1 MAPRLL
7 CSQFN
12 QSLTIN
18 NVAAFTRAWHKN
30 PQIRVIQR
38 RPGVRFDSVLFNKE
52 FLCFVSG
59 AVVSATCALPYWQSK
74 NLNFS
79 SRVELKFGENLH
91 HNKIEKID
99 LYVAEV
105 PENQKRSMVTLT
117 GFRHWNL
124 SSLSSIL
131 VVTTVLQREQHSLD
145 EALVTVA
152 LSRNATV
159 GIPDEE
165 KMEESRTIEVTGLAS
180 TTTKDAIINFFENT
194 RRSGGGEIS
203 DVEIVTEK
211 GCAVLTFILAE
222 SEWEW

>member
-1 MAPRLL
+1 M
-7 CSQFN
+7 
-12 QSLTIN
+12 
-18 NVAAFTRAWHKN
+18 
-30 PQIRVIQR
+30 
-38 RPGVRFDSVLFNKE
+38 
-52 FLCFVSG
+52 
-59 AVVSATCALPYWQSK
+59 
-74 NLNFS
+74 
-79 SRVELKFGENLH
+79 
-91 HNKIEKID
+91 
-99 LYVAEV
+99 
-105 PENQKRSMVTLT
+105 
-117 GFRHWNL
+117 

-145 EALVTVA
+145 GALVTVA
-152 LSRNATV
+152 LSCNATV

-211 GCAVLTFILAE
+211 GCAVVTFILAE

>member
-1 MAPRLL
+1 M
-7 CSQFN
+7 
-12 QSLTIN
+12 
-18 NVAAFTRAWHKN
+18 
-30 PQIRVIQR
+30 
-38 RPGVRFDSVLFNKE
+38 FNKE
-52 FLCFVSG
+52 LLCFVSD
-59 AVVSATCALPYWQSK
+59 AVVSATSALPYGQGK
-74 NLNFS
+74 NPIFFP
-79 SRVELKFGENLH
+79 RVELKFGENLH
-91 HNKIEKID
+91 YNKIEKID

-105 PENQKRSMVTLT
+105 PENQKRCMVTLT
-117 GFRHWNL
+117 EFRHSNL

-145 EALVTVA
+145 GALLTVA

-194 RRSGGGEIS
+194 PRSGGGEIS

-211 GCAVLTFILAE
+211 GCAVVTFLLAE

>member
-7 CSQFN
+7 YSQFN
-12 QSLTIN
+12 QSLTIK
-18 NVAAFTRAWHKN
+18 NVAAVTRAWRKN

-38 RPGVRFDSVLFNKE
+38 RPGVRSDSVLFNKE
-52 FLCFVSG
+52 LLCFVSD
-59 AVVSATCALPYWQSK
+59 AVVSDTHRAK
-74 NLNFS
+74 IRIFF

-91 HNKIEKID
+91 YNKIEKID
-99 LYVAEV
+99 NYVVEV
-105 PENQKRSMVTLT
+105 PENQKRCMVTLT
-117 GFRHWNL
+117 GFRHSNL

-131 VVTTVLQREQHSLD
+131 VVTTLLQREQHSLD
-145 EALVTVA
+145 GALVTVA
-152 LSRNATV
+152 LSRNARV

-165 KMEESRTIEVTGLAS
+165 KIEESRSIEVTGLAS
-180 TTTKDAIINFFENT
+180 TTTKDTIIHFFENN

-211 GCAVLTFILAE
+211 GCAVVTFLLAE